1 MLKYKLHQIKRM
13 KQDHIETATKACQGT
28 VLEGFC
34 KMRQAAQATGI
45 DVTMAAR
52 GCFQIQKAIHDCDCR
67 SSRRQKGRRTQLPRN
82 MKKIGTVCS
91 PKIDTR

>member
-28 VLEGFC
+28 C
-34 KMRQAAQATGI
+34 SKDSKMRQAAQATGI
-45 DVTMAAR
+45 DVTMAAAAA
-52 GCFQIQKAIHDCDCR
+52 FNSKAIHDCDCR
-67 SSRRQKGRRTQLPRN
+67 SSRRQKGRSAQLPRN

-91 PKIDTR
+91 SIDTR